1 MKQIG
6 FVVVGVV
13 LGFLL
18 GGIGPRSELSD
29 VRSDLMAANER
40 ADEAE
45 RKALRKSGGSMFLP
59 GMSQA
64 FSTPSSDDAEE
75 PNERRFGK
83 KSDNGGAEIVIVD
96 GEEGGGGPGADLPP
110 EERFDLAVDAQRIR
124 SEQSRA
130 ALQQQGDL
138 SDEQMDHVDDIVD
151 RMNGELAYLGE
162 DVLDLMLS
170 DTEPEAADVLGVS
183 HEVTGVLYDAQT
195 EKDAVVAE
203 SGEEVDPEAS
213 EVWNHIDLE
222 EFRSAFEE
230 MQDAGVGPGSG
241 AGGGMGGGPATGP
254 GN

>member
-1 MKQIG
+1 MG

-96 GEEGGGGPGADLPP
+96 GEEGAAYLFFGPVSGVHSLAAANAKLTGEVGSDRAGSAVSGGGDVDNDGRADL
-110 EERFDLAVDAQRIR
+110 R
-124 SEQSRA
+124 
-130 ALQQQGDL
+130 
-138 SDEQMDHVDDIVD
+138 
-151 RMNGELAYLGE
+151 
-162 DVLDLMLS
+162 
-170 DTEPEAADVLGVS
+170 
-183 HEVTGVLYDAQT
+183 
-195 EKDAVVAE
+195 
-203 SGEEVDPEAS
+203 
-213 EVWNHIDLE
+213 
-222 EFRSAFEE
+222 
-230 MQDAGVGPGSG
+230 
-241 AGGGMGGGPATGP
+241 
-254 GN
+254 